1 MSDKTKIIIL
11 KSAIATSAF
20 FGVFI
25 IGIPIIATIV
35 FWNVPEDEI
44 PPDIMLPQPFY
55 NLWIADLIAFASFT
69 IFFMILMSTMKLEN
83 KPKPYKYPLGFPDF
97 SSLETFITDAVTK
110 NAYARQADT
119 FFEPDGKT
127 TLFIKSAGLWKIDC
141 IALIRTKELT
151 NEVLENANDSITEA
165 LYKYYGKEKITDTV
179 SMISIICVDRI
190 TPAFQKLMNSN
201 VEQGI
206 KNFRLPTG
214 ISFGGKQIYIP
225 RQDDGFAIAKYKK
238 LRKEFMKIM
247 NLTKDQCIN
256 PPESRKKKN
265 K

>member
-11 KSAIATSAF
+11 KSAIAISMF
-20 FGVFI
+20 FCVLIFV
-25 IGIPIIATIV
+25 IPFLAAI
-35 FWNVPEDEI
+35 FCDQSEYDSMPSHMPFPE
-44 PPDIMLPQPFY
+44 PF
-55 NLWIADLIAFASFT
+55 NSIWIADLIAFASFT

-83 KPKPYKYPLGFPDF
+83 KPKPYKYPLGYPDF

>member
-11 KSAIATSAF
+11 KSVIAISAF
-20 FGVFI
+20 FGVLI

-55 NLWIADLIAFASFT
+55 NLWIADLIICAVLCILLVT
-69 IFFMILMSTMKLEN
+69 LMSTMKLEN